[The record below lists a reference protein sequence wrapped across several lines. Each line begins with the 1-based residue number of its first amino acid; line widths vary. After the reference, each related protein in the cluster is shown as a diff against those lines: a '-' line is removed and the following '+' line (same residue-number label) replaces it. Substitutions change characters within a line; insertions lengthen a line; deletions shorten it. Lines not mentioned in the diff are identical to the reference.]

1 MGNSLYEARSE
12 TFVRKSFTIWRKL
25 ENSATCPQVTNFQIP
40 FAAIES
46 RKVGTESLPPSY
58 VCDLGPG
65 GKISCSYSMH
75 ITVTQKSKHAF
86 WTSRNRCVYLSSHRS
101 PSPCP
106 PRAFIFSIARET
118 GLVWEILY
126 LDLFMKGN

>member
-1 MGNSLYEARSE
+1 VSNNVYETRSE

-25 ENSATCPQVTNFQIP
+25 ESSAACPQVINFQIP

-46 RKVGTESLPPSY
+46 RRVGTASLPPSY

-86 WTSRNRCVYLSSHRS
+86 WTSRNRCVSLSFHHPPYR
-101 PSPCP
+101 PLPPCP
-106 PRAFIFSIARET
+106 SA
-118 GLVWEILY
+118 L
-126 LDLFMKGN
+126 